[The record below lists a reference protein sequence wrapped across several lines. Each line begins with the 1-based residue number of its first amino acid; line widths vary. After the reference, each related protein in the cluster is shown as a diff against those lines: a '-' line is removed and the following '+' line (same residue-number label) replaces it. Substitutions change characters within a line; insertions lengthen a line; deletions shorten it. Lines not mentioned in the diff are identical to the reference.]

1 MNSNNEKKSKG
12 KLNLLMVLGKLL
24 FNPKIK
30 YVDKKVQGRL
40 LKEPCV
46 IICNHSR
53 MLPFKLSNCDGPMLR
68 YIFKNKNVCSL
79 MAADLMEKPHF
90 KAVVEGCDCIPVRRD
105 VASRDWIYKCKEK
118 LESGVS
124 VVIFP
129 EGTTIKEKA
138 VDTFKAG
145 FVMLANLAN
154 VKVLPVALNGV
165 YKPFLWKQLK
175 IEIGVPTE
183 LNLQKDT
190 SRELKREAQRFQ
202 EIVEKMYLD
211 ITK

>member
-1 MNSNNEKKSKG
+1 MSNNEKKSRG
-12 KLNLLMVLGKLL
+12 RLTLLMVLGKIL
-24 FNPKIK
+24 FNPKIS
-30 YVDKKVQGRL
+30 YEDKKVQARI

-53 MLPFKLSNCDGPMLR
+53 MLPFKLSNCDGPVLR
-68 YIFKNKNVCSL
+68 YVFKNKRVCSL
-79 MAADLMEKPHF
+79 MAADLMERKHF
-90 KAVVEGCDCIPVRRD
+90 KAVVQGCDCIPVRRD
-105 VASRDWIYKCKEK
+105 VASRDWLYQCKEK
-118 LESGVS
+118 LENGVS
-124 VVIFP
+124 VIIFP

-138 VDTFKAG
+138 VDEFKAG

-154 VKVLPVALNGV
+154 VKVLPVAINGV

-175 IEIGVPTE
+175 VKIGVPTPLHLE
-183 LNLQKDT
+183 KNT

-202 EIVEKMYLD
+202 KVVEEMYLD